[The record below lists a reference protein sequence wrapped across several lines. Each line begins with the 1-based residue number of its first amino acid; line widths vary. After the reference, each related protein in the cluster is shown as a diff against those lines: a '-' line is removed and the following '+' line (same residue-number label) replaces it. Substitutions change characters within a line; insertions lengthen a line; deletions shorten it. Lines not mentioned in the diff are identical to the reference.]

1 MALVASTKLQA
12 VNISLNN
19 VGQNSVTNLDTAVPV
34 DATIASNIID
44 EVSREVQTV
53 GFVWNTETRYI
64 TPDSSGYINLPANT
78 LKADVAGESYGL
90 DVVPRGLKMY
100 DRANTTFVF
109 TAPIKVELTLGLEF
123 NEISEAA
130 RRYITVRAARLF
142 QERMFG
148 SIEISKFNADD
159 EMIARTNL
167 AHEETE
173 NGDYNFVY
181 QNYSSSS
188 IVGR

>member
-19 VGQNSVTNLDTAVPV
+19 VGQNSVASLDTAVPV
-34 DATIASNIID
+34 DAAIASNVVD
-44 EVSREVQTV
+44 EISRETQTI
-53 GFVWNTETRYI
+53 GFVWNTESRWI
-64 TPDSSGYINLPANT
+64 TPDGSGYINLPANT
-78 LKADVAGESYGL
+78 LKADVVDESYML

-100 DRANTTFVF
+100 DRANSTFVF
-109 TAPIKVELTLGLEF
+109 ASQIKVELVLGLEF

-148 SIEISKFNADD
+148 SMEISNFNHDD
-159 EMIARTNL
+159 ESIARANL

-173 NGDYNFVY
+173 NGDYNMVY
-181 QNYSSSS
+181 QNFSSYS
-188 IVGR
+188 ILGR